1 MPPRVMDLLC
11 SLPREADMRDVIS
24 LAPSHPSVWT
34 PKHLHKLQPQYLL
47 PLCCAGKGMCEL
59 RALAAGRSPLGHS
72 PCQDPGPLG
81 QQRTG
86 GLEGPR
92 RDRGTRALGRGGRQ
106 ILRQSFHMVGFA
118 INFECLC
125 GSIKFPVVVY
135 REYEL
140 RKSVAKTG

>member
-1 MPPRVMDLLC
+1 MDLLC

-72 PCQDPGPLG
+72 PCQDPGRSGSRERAASRGP
-81 QQRTG
+81 G
-86 GLEGPR
+86 G
-92 RDRGTRALGRGGRQ
+92 TAALGLWGEEGGRFYGRVFTW
-106 ILRQSFHMVGFA
+106 LVLPLTLNAFVG
-118 INFECLC
+118 L
-125 GSIKFPVVVY
+125 
-135 REYEL
+135 
-140 RKSVAKTG
+140 